1 MNEPDLSDKP
11 TIAQQLAVGPAL
23 NKIRTTATAIYD
35 HTEQVNALAREI
47 ADGCAEDVLIN
58 LGVEHLHGVTAEGWY
73 SVDAADTEFERSR
86 VARAS
91 RYLELRGLLEH
102 HPEHWEWVRV
112 KR

>member
-1 MNEPDLSDKP
+1 MTEPNP
-11 TIAQQLAVGPAL
+11 TEHVI
-23 NKIRTTATAIYD
+23 
-35 HTEQVNALAREI
+35 ALAIEI
-47 ADGCAEDVLIN
+47 ADECAEDVLIN
-58 LGVEHLHGVTAEGWY
+58 LGVEHLHGVTGTSWY
-73 SVDAADTEFERSR
+73 NIDAADTEFERSR